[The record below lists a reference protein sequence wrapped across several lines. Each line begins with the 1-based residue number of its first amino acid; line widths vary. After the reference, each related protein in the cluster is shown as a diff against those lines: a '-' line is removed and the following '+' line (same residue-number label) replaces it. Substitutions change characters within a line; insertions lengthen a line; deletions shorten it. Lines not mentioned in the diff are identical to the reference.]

1 MTDVRIQNSE
11 FRGVSENSEFCILTS
26 VIFAVLAMARGYA
39 HASIPIHS
47 IGMHLRT
54 FLIFGLVLAA
64 AALPAQEHPARRLS
78 SIVGVAVEEYS
89 KGVDARGRLTSEL
102 EYQEA
107 VDFLQDARGVA
118 ERLSGDRS
126 ATVRLLLDSLRAAV
140 AAKRPPVEVASL
152 HQRFVS
158 ALGNEGALELP
169 TRALNASAGRALY
182 EQNCASCHGTSG
194 QGDGPAARGMTPQ
207 PPAIGDANAMADRTP
222 ALLFRVISV
231 GIAGTPMVA
240 WGDQLTADQRWDIVA
255 YLHSLRAP
263 DAQRLEGEGLYAREC
278 VACHGTL
285 GAADGP
291 AAASLT
297 RLPQDIGTFAWQTER
312 SDTEIAAIVRDGI
325 PGSAMPATAGL
336 SPAQLAG
343 IVAHLR
349 RLAATRAAT
358 PNVVASADG
367 EHDIARRVLATLD
380 QSLAVLR
387 GGRAPEAGD
396 LAFDAYLAFEPLET
410 RARARDPG
418 LVAAAERQFA
428 DFKGAVRGN
437 DVRGAERARNTIEA
451 QLPSILA
458 LTRAPSGS
466 WATFFQSFLIILREG
481 FEAILVIG
489 AICAFLLKTG
499 NRARLR
505 SIWTGTALGVAA
517 SAATAIILQTVL
529 RSMPASREIIEGATM
544 LIAVAVLFSVSYWLI
559 SKVEAAR
566 WQQFIRDKVTNALQ
580 HGGGSALAFV
590 AFLAVYREGAETA
603 LFYQALFTEGRDA
616 IGPIV
621 LGIVAGGA
629 ALAVVFTLFYRYGVR
644 IPLRPFFAVT
654 SVILYYMAFVFAGKG
669 IRELQEGNVVP
680 ITTLPGFPSID
691 AMGIYNTVET
701 LLAQLL
707 LVVLFV
713 FAIVKTFWPSRSV
726 ALPSAPPSAVPVGD
740 VTARLARMQE
750 AIERLA
756 SRVDAVE
763 QRAVTTVSETGDRPT
778 VDAQR

>member
-1 MTDVRIQNSE
+1 MPMPINSLGMYL
-11 FRGVSENSEFCILTS
+11 RSA
-26 VIFAVLAMARGYA
+26 FAL
-39 HASIPIHS
+39 
-47 IGMHLRT
+47 
-54 FLIFGLVLAA
+54 GLGLAA
-64 AALPAQEHPARRLS
+64 ASSLPAQEHPGRRLA

-89 KGVDARGRLTSEL
+89 KGIDASGRLISTL

-118 ERLSGDRS
+118 ERLSGGR
-126 ATVRLLLDSLRAAV
+126 APTVRLLLDSLRAVV
-140 AAKRPPVEVASL
+140 AAKRPPVEVAAL
-152 HQRFVS
+152 HQRFVI

-169 TRALNASAGRALY
+169 TRTLDVAAGGTLY
-182 EQNCASCHGTSG
+182 EQNCASCHGALG
-194 QGDGPAARGMTPQ
+194 QGDGAASRGMTP
-207 PPAIGDANAMADRTP
+207 PPSPIGNASAMADRTP

-231 GIAGTPMVA
+231 GIAGTPMAA
-240 WGDQLTADQRWDIVA
+240 WGDRLTADQRWDIVG
-255 YLHSLRAP
+255 YLHSLRATE
-263 DAQRLEGEGLYAREC
+263 AQRLEGEGLYTRSC
-278 VACHGTL
+278 TACHGAL

-291 AAASLT
+291 VAASLT
-297 RLPQDIGTFAWQTER
+297 RVPPDIGTFAWQAER
-312 SDTEIAAIVRDGI
+312 SDAELAAIVRDGVA
-325 PGSAMPATAGL
+325 GTAMPPSDGL
-336 SPAQLAG
+336 TSAQLAR

-349 RLAATRAAT
+349 AIAARRAAP
-358 PNVVASADG
+358 PNVAASSEDVQG
-367 EHDIARRVLATLD
+367 IARRVLATLD
-380 QSLAVLR
+380 QALAAAR
-387 GGRAPEAGD
+387 TGRAPEAGD

-410 RARARDPG
+410 RARTRDPG
-418 LVAAAERQFA
+418 LVAAVERQFA

-451 QLPSILA
+451 QLPSVLN
-458 LTRAPSGS
+458 LTEAASGT
-466 WATFFQSFLIILREG
+466 WATFLQSFLIILREG

-505 SIWTGTALGVAA
+505 SIWAGTALGLVA
-517 SAATAIILQTVL
+517 SAATVIVLQTVL

-544 LIAVAVLFSVSYWLI
+544 LVAVAVLFSVSYWLI

-566 WQQFIRDKVTNALQ
+566 WQQFIRDKVTKALQ

-616 IGPIV
+616 VGPIA
-621 LGIVAGGA
+621 LGIVVGGA

-654 SVILYYMAFVFAGKG
+654 SVVLYYMAFVFAGKG

-707 LVVLFV
+707 LLVLFV

-740 VTARLARMQE
+740 VTVRLARMQE
-750 AIERLA
+750 AIEGLGKRI
-756 SRVDAVE
+756 DALE
-763 QRAVTTVSETGDRPT
+763 QAGEKEEFRT
-778 VDAQR
+778 

>member
-1 MTDVRIQNSE
+1 MP
-11 FRGVSENSEFCILTS
+11 
-26 VIFAVLAMARGYA
+26 RGYA
-39 HASIPIHS
+39 CPSIPIHS
-47 IGMHLRT
+47 IGMRLRT
-54 FLIFGLVLAA
+54 ILTFCLVAA
-64 AALPAQEHPARRLS
+64 VSASLRAQEHPARRLS

-89 KGVDARGRLTSEL
+89 KGVDGAGKLTSEL

-107 VDFLQDARGVA
+107 VDFLHDARGVA
-118 ERLSGDRS
+118 ERLSGDR
-126 ATVRLLLDSLRAAV
+126 ATTVRLLVDSLRAVV
-140 AAKRPPVEVASL
+140 AAKRPPADVAAL
-152 HQRFVS
+152 HQRFVA

-169 TRALNASAGRALY
+169 TRPLDVAAGRALY
-182 EQNCASCHGTSG
+182 ERSCASCHGALG
-194 QGDGPAARGMTPQ
+194 HGDGPAAAGMAPA
-207 PPAIGDANAMADRTP
+207 PPPIGDANAMADRTP

-240 WGDQLTADQRWDIVA
+240 WGDRLTADQRWDIVA
-255 YLHSLRAP
+255 YLHALRAT
-263 DAQRLEGEGLYAREC
+263 DAERLEGEGLYARGC
-278 VACHGTL
+278 VGCHGTL

-291 AAASLT
+291 AAPSLT
-297 RLPQDIGTFAWQTER
+297 RLPPDIGTFAWQAER
-312 SDTEIAAIVRDGI
+312 SDAELVTIVRDGVA
-325 PGSAMPATAGL
+325 GTAMPPSEGL
-336 SPAQLAG
+336 SPAQLARV
-343 IVAHLR
+343 VAHLR
-349 RLAATRAAT
+349 AVATTRAAV
-358 PNVVASADG
+358 PNVLATAGDAQG
-367 EHDIARRVLATLD
+367 IARRVLAALD
-380 QSLAVLR
+380 EALAAAR
-387 GGRAPEAGD
+387 AGRAPEAGD

-418 LVAAAERQFA
+418 LVAAVERQFA

-458 LTRAPSGS
+458 LTDAPSGS

-505 SIWTGTALGVAA
+505 SIWTGTALGIAA
-517 SAATAIILQTVL
+517 SAATAIVLQTLL

-544 LIAVAVLFSVSYWLI
+544 LVAVAVLFSVSYWLI

-603 LFYQALFTEGRDA
+603 LFYQALFAEGRDA
-616 IGPIV
+616 VGPIV
-621 LGIVAGGA
+621 LGIAAGGA

-654 SVILYYMAFVFAGKG
+654 SVVLYYMAFVFAGKG
-669 IRELQEGNVVP
+669 IRELQEGNVIP
-680 ITTLPGFPSID
+680 ITTLPGFPSIE

-707 LVVLFV
+707 LLVLFV

-740 VTARLARMQE
+740 VTMRLGRIQE

-756 SRVDAVE
+756 TRVEALE
-763 QRAVTTVSETGDRPT
+763 QREAKPETTEDVTR
-778 VDAQR
+778 

>member
-1 MTDVRIQNSE
+1 M
-11 FRGVSENSEFCILTS
+11 
-26 VIFAVLAMARGYA
+26 AM
-39 HASIPIHS
+39 PIDS
-47 IGMHLRT
+47 LGMYLRT
-54 FLIFGLVLAA
+54 ALTFGLVLAA
-64 AALPAQEHPARRLS
+64 AASLRAQEHPGRRLS

-89 KGVDARGRLTSEL
+89 KGVDASGKLTSEL

-118 ERLSGDRS
+118 ERLSGDRA
-126 ATVRLLLDSLRAAV
+126 ATVRLLLDSLRAVV
-140 AAKRPPVEVASL
+140 AAKRPPAEVAAL
-152 HQRFVS
+152 HERFVS

-169 TRALNASAGRALY
+169 TRALDVVAGGALY
-182 EQNCASCHGTSG
+182 EENCASCHGALG
-194 QGDGPAARGMTPQ
+194 QGNGPASRGMTPA
-207 PPAIGDANAMADRTP
+207 PPPVGDATAMADRTP

-240 WGDQLTADQRWDIVA
+240 WGDRLTADQRWDIVG
-255 YLHSLRAP
+255 YLHSLRAT
-263 DAQRLEGEGLYAREC
+263 DGQRLEGEGLYARSC
-278 VACHGTL
+278 IACHGAL

-291 AAASLT
+291 SASLLT
-297 RLPQDIGTFAWQTER
+297 RVPPDIGTFAWQAER
-312 SDTEIAAIVRDGI
+312 SDAELVAIVRDGI
-325 PGSAMPATAGL
+325 AGTAMPPSEGL
-336 SPAQLAG
+336 SPVQLAR

-349 RLAATRAAT
+349 ALAATRAA
-358 PNVVASADG
+358 PNVAASSEDVQV
-367 EHDIARRVLATLD
+367 IARRVLATLD
-380 QSLAVLR
+380 QALAAAHA
-387 GGRAPEAGD
+387 GRAPEAGD

-410 RARARDPG
+410 RARTRDPG
-418 LVAAAERQFA
+418 LVAAVERQFA

-451 QLPSILA
+451 QLPSILS
-458 LTRAPSGS
+458 LTDAPSGT

-505 SIWTGTALGVAA
+505 SIWTGTALGLVA
-517 SAATAIILQTVL
+517 SAATVIVLQTVL
-529 RSMPASREIIEGATM
+529 RAMPASREIIEGATM
-544 LIAVAVLFSVSYWLI
+544 LVAVGVLFSVSYWLI

-566 WQQFIRDKVTNALQ
+566 WQQFIRDKVTNALR

-603 LFYQALFTEGRDA
+603 LFYQALLTEGRDA
-616 IGPIV
+616 VGPIV
-621 LGIVAGGA
+621 FGIVAGAA

-654 SVILYYMAFVFAGKG
+654 SVVLYYMAFVFAGKG

-707 LVVLFV
+707 LLVLFV
-713 FAIVKTFWPSRSV
+713 FALVKTFWPSRSV

-740 VTARLARMQE
+740 VTVRLARMQDAIDRLGTRIE
-750 AIERLA
+750 AIE
-756 SRVDAVE
+756 
-763 QRAVTTVSETGDRPT
+763 QRTGVPEPETRERPT
-778 VDAQR
+778 IDAQR

>member
-1 MTDVRIQNSE
+1 
-11 FRGVSENSEFCILTS
+11 
-26 VIFAVLAMARGYA
+26 
-39 HASIPIHS
+39 
-47 IGMHLRT
+47 MHLRT
-54 FLIFGLVLAA
+54 LLISGLVLADA
-64 AALPAQEHPARRLS
+64 ASLRAQEHPARRLS

-89 KGVDARGRLTSEL
+89 KGIDASGKLTSEL

-118 ERLSGDRS
+118 ERLSGDR
-126 ATVRLLLDSLRAAV
+126 APTVRLLVDSLRAVV
-140 AAKRPPVEVASL
+140 AAKRPPDEVAAL
-152 HQRFVS
+152 HRRFVA

-169 TRALNASAGRALY
+169 TRALDVAAGRTLY
-182 EQNCASCHGTSG
+182 AQNCASCHGALG
-194 QGDGPAARGMTPQ
+194 QGDGPAARGMIPA
-207 PPAIGDANAMADRTP
+207 PPPIGDVKAMADLTP

-231 GIAGTPMVA
+231 GIAGTPMIA
-240 WGDQLTADQRWDIVA
+240 WGDRFTADQRWDVVA
-255 YLHSLRAP
+255 YLHSLRAT
-263 DAQRLEGEGLYAREC
+263 DAQRLEGEGLYARGC
-278 VACHGTL
+278 IACHGAL

-291 AAASLT
+291 ASTSLT
-297 RLPQDIGTFAWQTER
+297 RLPPDIGSFAWQAER
-312 SDTEIAAIVRDGI
+312 SDAELAAIIRDGVA
-325 PGSAMPATAGL
+325 GTAMPPSEGL
-336 SPAQLAG
+336 SPVQLARV
-343 IVAHLR
+343 VAHLR
-349 RLAATRAAT
+349 AVAVTRAAE
-358 PNVVASADG
+358 PNVVASADDVQG
-367 EHDIARRVLATLD
+367 MARRVLSTLD
-380 QSLAVLR
+380 QALGAAR
-387 GGRAPEAGD
+387 AGRAPEAGD
-396 LAFDAYLAFEPLET
+396 LAFDAYLAFEPLEA
-410 RARARDPG
+410 RARTRDPG
-418 LVAAAERQFA
+418 LVAAVERQFA
-428 DFKGAVRGN
+428 DFKGAVRGS
-437 DVRGAERARNTIEA
+437 DFRGAERARNTIEA

-458 LTRAPSGS
+458 LTRAPSGG

-499 NRARLR
+499 NRARLP
-505 SIWTGTALGVAA
+505 SIWTGTALGVVA
-517 SAATAIILQTVL
+517 SAATAIVLQTLL

-544 LIAVAVLFSVSYWLI
+544 LVAVAVLFSVSYWLI

-603 LFYQALFTEGRDA
+603 LFYQALFAEGRDA

-654 SVILYYMAFVFAGKG
+654 SVVLYYMAFVFAGKG
-669 IRELQEGNVVP
+669 IRELQEGNVIP

-740 VTARLARMQE
+740 VTVRLARMQE
-750 AIERLA
+750 ALERLGT
-756 SRVDAVE
+756 RVEALE
-763 QRAVTTVSETGDRPT
+763 HRGAEPETATDRRPT
-778 VDAQR
+778 VDA